1 MKKLTQDQAEI
12 IFSLFIAQNA
22 DKKISDLF
30 PSEDIE
36 RQIKIGTLKIEKDHH
51 NVWLLCGRTI
61 RYHFGFFGKNGDF
74 NTWETKQGSWY
85 SFDIFKFISL
95 EDKV

>member
-1 MKKLTQDQAEI
+1 MSNQLTKDQVLLL
-12 IFSLFIAQNA
+12 FQLFIAQNA

-30 PSEDIE
+30 PSDDEYRKEIIGNLVIVVSDYSVRLTDIS
-36 RQIKIGTLKIEKDHH
+36 RNHF
-51 NVWLLCGRTI
+51 
-61 RYHFGFFGKNGDF
+61 RYIFEQKNF
-74 NTWETKQGSWY
+74 ETWDSRMANWY

>member
-1 MKKLTQDQAEI
+1 MSNQLTKDQVLLL
-12 IFSLFIAQNA
+12 FQLFIAQNA

-30 PSEDIE
+30 PSDDEYRQETMGNLEIDIS
-36 RQIKIGTLKIEKDHH
+36 DYS
-51 NVWLLCGRTI
+51 I
-61 RYHFGFFGKNGDF
+61 RLTYEYTVYFRYIFEQKNF
-74 NTWETKQGSWY
+74 ETWDSRMANWY